1 MDEKVDERLM
11 HDHEDLGDLLNELS
25 AALAANDVT
34 RTHHT
39 LDLFWARLAM
49 HIRAEHLHL
58 FPTISRVASRGA
70 QTFPPDEP
78 EHTIAI
84 LREDHDFFMHELAQA
99 IAITRS
105 LMANAEGNSAEQLA
119 AVNKKIAAVRT
130 RLIKHNEIEETG
142 IYVWSNSLLSED
154 ERSELA
160 TQVQKELDNLPPR
173 FGFG

>member
-1 MDEKVDERLM
+1 
-11 HDHEDLGDLLNELS
+11 
-25 AALAANDVT
+25 
-34 RTHHT
+34 
-39 LDLFWARLAM
+39 
-49 HIRAEHLHL
+49 
-58 FPTISRVASRGA
+58 
-70 QTFPPDEP
+70 
-78 EHTIAI
+78 
-84 LREDHDFFMHELAQA
+84 
-99 IAITRS
+99 
-105 LMANAEGNSAEQLA
+105 MANAEGNTAAQLA